1 MDTHTRETVRALVR
15 GVVEHER
22 PPIVQ
27 LGNPVLR
34 NPAAQFDGQLDD
46 AELAELLVVMRKAMH
61 DAPGVG
67 LAAPQLGIPLRIA
80 VIEDTLPQ
88 PDEIAVLRERPP
100 LPYFAVI
107 NPTYTPIGRDTS
119 SFFEGCLSFSGW
131 QAVVERHHAVQL
143 EYQTPEGLDATRQF
157 TGWPARI
164 VQHETDH
171 LNGVI
176 YIDKANTRS
185 LVSSAEYSERWAQPG
200 IEPAQRSLGF

>member
-1 MDTHTRETVRALVR
+1 MNLHTRESIRALVR
-15 GVVEHER
+15 RVVEQDQ

-27 LGNPVLR
+27 LGDPVLR
-34 NPAAQFDGQLDD
+34 NPAAPFDGQLDD
-46 AELAELLVVMRKAMH
+46 SELEELLVTMRRAMH

-67 LAAPQLGIPLRIA
+67 LAAPQLGIPLRLA
-80 VIEDTLPQ
+80 VIEDIIPQ
-88 PDEIAVLRERPP
+88 PDEIAELRERPP

-107 NPTYTPIGRDTS
+107 NPAYTPIGRDTS

-131 QAVVERHHAVQL
+131 QAVVERHRKVQL
-143 EYQTPEGLDATRQF
+143 EYQTPEGMNVTRQF

-171 LNGVI
+171 LNGAI

-185 LVSSAEYSERWAQPG
+185 LVSSAAYGERWAQPG
-200 IEPAQRSLGF
+200 IELAQRSLNF